1 MRLPFTTGK
10 KDFAMST
17 EKNTVPVITSMK
29 DSQSEEIPNGGT
41 TSSTVVQS
49 SGLASAGDELQIFD
63 GATLKGRVVA
73 DAAGN
78 WHFILTALSLGV
90 HSITARGR
98 DLNSQART
106 FTVKA

>member
-1 MRLPFTTGK
+1 
-10 KDFAMST
+10 MST

-29 DSQSEEIPNGGT
+29 DSQGEENPNGGT

-73 DAAGN
+73 DAAGT
-78 WHFILTALSLGV
+78 WHFILTALSV
-90 HSITARGR
+90 SRHAITAKGR
-98 DLNSQART
+98 AGISAPRT
-106 FTVKA
+106 FIVTVK